1 VSFLNP
7 VNLALLGLLA
17 VVAAVYLL
25 RMPRRHVRVSDAEVA
40 RMALADTSR
49 INRQKRTL
57 VSLAIQAVILSLLAM
72 AASMPL
78 WGGGESHPARSL
90 VVLLDMSASMRA
102 DDSVAFRAASGD
114 RPAGPATPAASGRTR
129 FAKAVDAVSGMARSM
144 SGEDRMMVIGVRRT
158 ADVLVNFQHDGDAVA
173 RALAGLAVS
182 VEQASFPQA
191 ARLAAEIARSTA
203 SAQVVLVTDAA
214 IKPSDVSA
222 LADLGPERLKLVRV
236 GARSGNIG
244 ITNFRVRRNLDSPTD
259 YEAIVALASTFDEP
273 RKVDVTLQL
282 DGTVFDVASIEVP
295 AGGQAV
301 QVFREK
307 LRVGG
312 LLEARLGIVDS
323 LAEDNSAAEVLR
335 APRRLR
341 LLLVTDD
348 TSPASFLVRAVGS
361 NAAAVEGMVITPEQY
376 RRSIA
381 PNPALLAQQRDAV
394 IFDRWAPASEAELPP
409 THVLAVDCVPP
420 GLPVQAGEP
429 FDKPLIRKWEQ
440 GHPLMSYLNL
450 RDVFISSARRLTVAD
465 PPKGQP
471 PVERVAEMVTSPLVL
486 AWQREVAAKADPASP
501 AAAGRTRPQRFVVLG
516 FDPRQ
521 SDIVLRKELPLL
533 LWNSFLWF
541 GSGLESPT
549 QVAPGETI
557 TLETSAA
564 PDARSVSVTLPDGTT
579 QEASVDASG
588 LQAAFSVTAQTG
600 AYRYRVGKAEDAFVV
615 NCGQTGESDVRPAKD
630 LGLKAE
636 TLDAGALAAGAVG
649 RRALWPAAL
658 LAAMTL
664 LVLETILFH
673 RRVFF

>member
-40 RMALADTSR
+40 RMALGDTSR

-57 VSLAIQAVILSLLAM
+57 ASLAVQVVTLALLAL
-72 AASMPL
+72 AAAMPL
-78 WGGGESHPARSL
+78 WGGGDSRSARSL

-102 DDSVAFRAASGD
+102 DDTVGPGAASGGQ
-114 RPAGPATPAASGRTR
+114 RSAAPGGRTR
-129 FAKAVDAVSGMARSM
+129 FARAVQAVSGMARSM
-144 SGEDRMMVIGVRRT
+144 SGQDRMMVIGVRRT
-158 ADVLVNFQHDGDAVA
+158 ADVIVNFQSDADAVV
-173 RALAGLAVS
+173 RALAGLTVS
-182 VEQASFPQA
+182 AEQASFPQA
-191 ARLAAEIARSTA
+191 ARLAAEIARSIP

-214 IKPSDVSA
+214 IKPPDVSA
-222 LADLGPERLKLVRV
+222 LADLGPQRLKLVRV
-236 GARSGNIG
+236 GGRSGNIG

-259 YEAIVALASTFDEP
+259 YEAIVALSSTFDDP
-273 RKVDVTLQL
+273 RKVEVTLQL
-282 DGTVFDVASIEVP
+282 DGAVFDVASIEVP

-323 LAEDNSAAEVLR
+323 LPDDNSAAEVLR

-348 TSPASFLVRAVGS
+348 TSPTSFLVRAVGS

-409 THVLAVDCVPP
+409 THVLTVDCVPP
-420 GLPVQAGEP
+420 GLPVQAGES

-450 RDVFISSARRLTVAD
+450 RDVFISSARRLTVAA

-486 AWQREVAAKADPASP
+486 AWQRQVAANGSAGSQP
-501 AAAGRTRPQRFVVLG
+501 AAGRSRPQRFVVLG

-549 QVAPGETI
+549 QVAPGQTI
-557 TLETSAA
+557 TLETSDA
-564 PDARSVSVTLPDGTT
+564 PDARSVSVTLPDGTA
-579 QEASVDASG
+579 QAAAVDASG
-588 LQAAFSVTAQTG
+588 LQAAFSATAQIG
-600 AYRYRVGKAEDAFVV
+600 VYRYRIGKVEGAFVV
-615 NCGQTGESDVRPAKD
+615 NCGQAGESDVRPADD
-630 LGLKAE
+630 LGIKAE
-636 TLDAGALAAGAVG
+636 SLDADALASGGWG

-658 LAAMTL
+658 MAAVAL
-664 LVLETILFH
+664 LVLEAILFH
-673 RRVFF
+673 RRIVF